1 VTTDGPGD
9 AGRVGAETAGA
20 TGGPG
25 SAGGTGLVGG
35 AEAAGG
41 ADLPGGPGLPGRA
54 GGARTVSLGDL
65 LPPPGGELCV
75 HAAGRDHSRTEV
87 RARVDE
93 VARALGDAGVVAG
106 APVGVLL
113 PSGAD
118 AVAALF
124 AVWRA
129 GGVHVPLNPR
139 FTDTELTRVLG
150 QVGAAAVVTTP
161 TLASRVADRSTV
173 VLDGATVRA
182 VPRGHGFRPAESE
195 AIGRAYGTHDLDPPG
210 TAPVASADRPGR
222 RDPGDPGEP
231 GDAGGGRGAV
241 RHGTGVALVSFT
253 SGTTGPPTP
262 VPLLHA
268 QVLEGLDQVLGTLRS
283 RPGGGPPMPNLVPVS
298 LSLWAGIYQVLFAFR
313 AGAPVVLMDGFD
325 TAAFAGLVRRFAIRS
340 TVLPP
345 AAMVMLADD
354 ERIDELA
361 PLRYVRSISSP
372 LSPLQARRFRDR
384 FGVRVLNGY
393 GQTEL
398 GGEVVG
404 WSAADSEV
412 FGDAKLGS
420 VGRPHAGVEVDVVAG
435 SGELLVRIPGRTD
448 GWHRTGDVARIDED
462 GFVWIEGRVSDMVNR
477 GGLKVHPVE
486 VEEVLRL
493 SPAVADAAVV
503 GVPDDRLG
511 EVPVAFVV
519 PAVRAG
525 GPAPAGGTGPA
536 AQVDDAELE
545 ALCRRHLAPYKVP
558 VRFRAVDAL
567 PRNEA
572 GKLLRRELG

>member
-1 VTTDGPGD
+1 VTTDG
-9 AGRVGAETAGA
+9 
-20 TGGPG
+20 
-25 SAGGTGLVGG
+25 VGG
-35 AEAAGG
+35 AEGTGDA
-41 ADLPGGPGLPGRA
+41 
-54 GGARTVSLGDL
+54 SLADL
-65 LPPPGGELCV
+65 LPPPGDALCV

-87 RARVDE
+87 RERVDE
-93 VARALGDAGVVAG
+93 VARALVDAGVAAG
-106 APVGVLL
+106 DPVGVML
-113 PSGAD
+113 PDGAD

-139 FTDTELTRVLG
+139 STDTELTRVLG
-150 QVGAAAVVTTP
+150 RVGVAVVVTTSRLS
-161 TLASRVADRSTV
+161 TRVADRPAV
-173 VLDGATVRA
+173 VLDGAAVTV
-182 VPRGHGFRPAESE
+182 VPRGQGLGAG
-195 AIGRAYGTHDLDPPG
+195 AVG
-210 TAPVASADRPGR
+210 
-222 RDPGDPGEP
+222 
-231 GDAGGGRGAV
+231 AGGEARYGA
-241 RHGTGVALVSFT
+241 GVAIVSLT

-268 QVLEGLDQVLGTLRS
+268 RVLEGLDQVLGTLRS

-298 LSLWAGIYQVLFAFR
+298 LSLWAGVYQVLFAFR

-325 TAAFAGLVRRFAIRS
+325 TVAFADLVRRFAIRS

-354 ERIDELA
+354 ERIEDLA
-361 PLRYVRSISSP
+361 PLRYVRGISSP

-384 FGVRVLNGY
+384 FGIRVLNGY

-404 WSAADSEV
+404 WSAADSEA

-420 VGRPHAGVEVDVVAG
+420 VGRPHAGVEVDVDAV
-435 SGELLVRIPGRTD
+435 SGELLVRIAGRTD

-462 GFVWIEGRVSDMVNR
+462 GFVWIEGRLSDMVNR
-477 GGLKVHPVE
+477 GGLKVHPGE

-519 PAVRAG
+519 PA
-525 GPAPAGGTGPA
+525 A
-536 AQVDDAELE
+536 AADGVDGDELE

-558 VRFRAVDAL
+558 VRFDRVDAL

-572 GKLLRRELG
+572 GKLLRRELA

>member
-1 VTTDGPGD
+1 VAGVTT
-9 AGRVGAETAGA
+9 AGGGSTGGAGA
-20 TGGPG
+20 
-25 SAGGTGLVGG
+25 
-35 AEAAGG
+35 
-41 ADLPGGPGLPGRA
+41 
-54 GGARTVSLGDL
+54 ARGVSLGDL

-93 VARALGDAGVVAG
+93 VARALGDAGVEAG

-113 PSGAD
+113 PSGAE

-150 QVGAAAVVTTP
+150 QVGAAAVVTTAG
-161 TLASRVADRSTV
+161 LASRVADRPTV
-173 VLDGATVRA
+173 VLDGDTVRA
-182 VPRGHGFRPAESE
+182 VPRGHGFRTGEPE
-195 AIGRAYGTHDLDPPG
+195 AIGRAYGTYDLDLPETEPI
-210 TAPVASADRPGR
+210 ASADRPDR
-222 RDPGDPGEP
+222 RDRP
-231 GDAGGGRGAV
+231 AM
-241 RHGTGVALVSFT
+241 RHERGVAIVSFT

-268 QVLEGLDQVLGTLRS
+268 AVLEGIDQVLGTLRA

-313 AGAPVVLMDGFD
+313 AGAPVVVMEGFD
-325 TAAFAGLVRRFAIRS
+325 TATFAGLVRRFAIRS

-345 AAMVMLADD
+345 AAMVMLVDD
-354 ERIDELA
+354 ERVADLA

-384 FGVRVLNGY
+384 FGIRVLNGY

-404 WSAADSEV
+404 WSAADSKA

-420 VGRPHAGVEVDVVAG
+420 VGRPHAGVEVDVDGAT
-435 SGELLVRIPGRTD
+435 GELLVRIPGRTD

-477 GGLKVHPVE
+477 GGLKVHPGE

-519 PAVRAG
+519 VAGHTGEVGQPDQAHEG
-525 GPAPAGGTGPA
+525 GPAGRLARSPGRWRALDEG
-536 AQVDDAELE
+536 ELE

-558 VRFRAVDAL
+558 VRFERVDAL

-572 GKLLRRELG
+572 GKLLRRELA